1 MDVTGT
7 ARSTVQRWRD
17 EIDRAVGIASGEPLS
32 VVLAAAGCGHCYVVK
47 ALDVHPCLGK
57 VRGRRLLASLGV
69 AQSSRIE
76 DLGADDRAAIAA
88 NCGCGNG

>member
-1 MDVTGT
+1 MEVPGT

-17 EIDRAVGIASGEPLS
+17 EIDRAVELASAEPLS
-32 VVLAAAGCGHCYVVK
+32 VALAAPGCGHCYVVK

-69 AQSSRIE
+69 AQSARIE
-76 DLGADDRAAIAA
+76 DISEKDRAAIAA
-88 NCGCGNG
+88 NCGCGRG